1 MLYDDMHPCLLLSAD
16 LHMFNAASNTNV
28 LASWA
33 ENQIRTEMKDQKISS
48 NFSVPGCH
56 ISKPA
61 VFFTLFVY
69 PKLAE
74 L

>member
-16 LHMFNAASNTNV
+16 LHMFNAPSNTNV

-56 ISKPA
+56 VSTPA
-61 VFFTLFVY
+61 PFHVICVA
-69 PKLAE
+69 KIG
-74 L
+74 